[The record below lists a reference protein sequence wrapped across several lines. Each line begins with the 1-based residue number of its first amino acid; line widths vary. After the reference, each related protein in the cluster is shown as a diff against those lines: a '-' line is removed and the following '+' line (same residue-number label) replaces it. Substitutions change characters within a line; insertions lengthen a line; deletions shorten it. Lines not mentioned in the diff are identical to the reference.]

1 MALLDSVTVLY
12 LEDDR
17 DTRELMTLG
26 LERHGARVLST
37 DSAQIALL
45 MFEEHRPDAVVA
57 DLELGDPELDGW
69 MFMRA
74 VRELASEQLKRTP
87 AIALTVH
94 NDAADK
100 LKSLSAGYT
109 LHVAK
114 PLTPD
119 QLATRLA
126 LLVKPVPGME
136 TPRNPLDPS

>member
-1 MALLDSVTVLY
+1 MALLDRLTILY

-17 DTRELMTLG
+17 DTREMMTVG
-26 LERHGARVLST
+26 LEQHGAQVFGT
-37 DSAQIALL
+37 YSAQIALL
-45 MFEEHRPDAVVA
+45 LAEQHRPEVIVA
-57 DLELGDPELDGW
+57 DLELADPELDGW

-74 VRELASEQLKRTP
+74 VRDLPAEREKRTP

-94 NDAADK
+94 NQPADK

-119 QLATRLA
+119 QLASRIA
-126 LLVKPVPGME
+126 LLVKPVPG
-136 TPRNPLDPS
+136 TTG

>member
-1 MALLDSVTVLY
+1 MNLLDSVTVLY

-74 VRELASEQLKRTP
+74 VRELASEQHKRTP

-94 NDAADK
+94 NDPADK

-109 LHVAK
+109 LHMAK

-119 QLATRLA
+119 QLATRLS
-126 LLVKPVPGME
+126 LLVKPVPGMD
-136 TPRNPLDPS
+136 TPKNPLDPS

>member
-17 DTRELMTLG
+17 DTREMMSLG

-37 DSAQIALL
+37 DSAQAALL
-45 MFEEHRPDAVVA
+45 MFEQHHPDAVVA

-74 VRELASEQLKRTP
+74 VRELPSEQHKRTP

-94 NDAADK
+94 NEPADK

-114 PLTPD
+114 PLTPE
-119 QLATRLA
+119 QLATRIA
-126 LLVKPVPGME
+126 LLVKPVPGMDG
-136 TPRNPLDPS
+136 PRNPLDPA